1 MNAGINDNE
10 DECEQISAPV
20 PCMLAYGQNALLVNL
35 GKLTVSVA
43 WYNIRL
49 CKWL

>member
-1 MNAGINDNE
+1 MIVCLFMINAGINKNDNE

-20 PCMLAYGQNALLVNL
+20 PCMLANGQNVLLANL

-43 WYNIRL
+43 
-49 CKWL
+49 